1 MNSLH
6 RSSSC
11 SLFKHVLSF
20 VVILFS
26 DEDVTKDSKKSKEKK
41 KKEQLPV
48 VTYSQLVSVLLQV
61 DIMLNGLL
69 IIYFHA
75 ESVSDYRLP
84 GQSTAWT
91 IDCLDD

>member
-48 VTYSQLVSVLLQV
+48 VTYSQSVERWSK
-61 DIMLNGLL
+61 D
-69 IIYFHA
+69 
-75 ESVSDYRLP
+75 P
-84 GQSTAWT
+84 GYL
-91 IDCLDD
+91 IDCLDN